1 MFIVDTS
8 TCIGISTSLRH
19 RRSNLP
25 LSRQD
30 PFIRSLALVALS
42 PHKHVASNA
51 DSILQNYAANYRDTI
66 ERPVP
71 NHQKSRHLA
80 IKTLLELSV
89 SNLGKKGPKLVSQVP
104 AAKLIIKSSGNARM
118 LFNPNEFQNIRSC
131 SSPTKAVRVVKSP
144 EYYLECNQVVVVP
157 SGERNFHNFYYL
169 KAGTSPEER
178 QHLSLHLANKTQY
191 RYLTVFH
198 FGNIEFTVDRG
209 RDVNAA
215 VVCNI
220 DALGIIAEF
229 FGVQPS
235 ALESTLA
242 YKMKLVKKELCLNPD
257 GASDNCDDLSKTL
270 YTPFFVWLNEHINQ
284 RLCHDDFDTF
294 IGLFDLPGPQN
305 MTSQQNSLNH
315 FCINFAKEHLQGS
328 I

>member
-19 RRSNLP
+19 RQSNLP

-66 ERPVP
+66 ESKASIPPHIFQLADNAYYHMRRTA
-71 NHQKSRHLA
+71 QDQSLIISRHLA

-104 AAKLIIKSSGNARM
+104 AAELIIKSSGNART

-178 QHLSLHLANKTQY
+178 QHPSLHLANKTQY
-191 RYLTVFH
+191 HYLSQHADAGAHSSGIWDNDANRFNKHASSSRLSSTLV
-198 FGNIEFTVDRG
+198 TLSSLST
-209 RDVNAA
+209 A
-215 VVCNI
+215 VVM
-220 DALGIIAEF
+220 
-229 FGVQPS
+229 
-235 ALESTLA
+235 STL
-242 YKMKLVKKELCLNPD
+242 L
-257 GASDNCDDLSKTL
+257 LSAT
-270 YTPFFVWLNEHINQ
+270 
-284 RLCHDDFDTF
+284 
-294 IGLFDLPGPQN
+294 
-305 MTSQQNSLNH
+305 
-315 FCINFAKEHLQGS
+315 
-328 I
+328 